1 MRLIWRFV
9 FFLAALTACGQP
21 TLPLTLNATTSGFVG
36 SPSKANKPNLIVFVH
51 GIFGDAQGTWQRAG
65 ARPLYDVA
73 ISEGGLSDSAD
84 VYVFGYPST
93 KLGRDAEAS
102 FTIREAGRALEAEL
116 KRHRVAET
124 YARIVF
130 VGHSMG
136 GLVTLQALLNDP
148 ALRSKVP
155 LVVSYGT
162 PYQGAQ
168 IAAIGRLVFPNPGL
182 DVLRTIEKNGNE
194 YLAALNDQWR
204 RLKESPGAPKVRCAY
219 EKKTIAPLDQ
229 LIVPEA
235 SGTALCDGAASAIE
249 EDHLDMVKPTSAQHR
264 SVTVFVN
271 AYREDAMNFVAGAVP
286 VAKTPSQPDSPS
298 PCVAGAAGAGS
309 AGSAK
314 AGAGG
319 VAIVASGCAQV
330 NFK

>member
-1 MRLIWRFV
+1 MLC
-9 FFLAALTACGQP
+9 LAALTGCGQP
-21 TLPLTLNATTSGFVG
+21 ALPLTLNATTSGFVG
-36 SPSKANKPNLIVFVH
+36 TPSKTNRPTLIVFVH
-51 GIFGDAQGTWQRAG
+51 GIFGDAQGTWQRPS

-73 ISEGGLSDSAD
+73 ISEAGLSDTVD

-93 KLGRDAEAS
+93 KLGRVAEAS

-124 YARIVF
+124 YTRIVF

-182 DVLRTIEKNGNE
+182 DVLRSIEKNDNE

-204 RLKESPGAPKVRCAY
+204 RLKEAPSAPKVRCAY

-249 EDHLDMVKPTSAQHR
+249 EDHLGMVKPTSAQHR
-264 SVTVFVN
+264 SVTVSVN
-271 AYREDAMNFVAGAVP
+271 AYREDALNFVAGAVP
-286 VAKTPSQPDSPS
+286 VAKTASQSMLPSLAPL
-298 PCVAGAAGAGS
+298 PCVASAAGPGS
-309 AGSAK
+309 AGTAK

-330 NFK
+330 NVK

>member
-1 MRLIWRFV
+1 MKLTWRVV
-9 FFLAALTACGQP
+9 FCLVALTACGQP

-36 SPSKANKPNLIVFVH
+36 SPSKTNKPTLIVFVH
-51 GIFGDAQGTWQRAG
+51 GIFGDAQGTWQRPG

-73 ISEGGLSDSAD
+73 ISEGGLNDTTD

-155 LVVSYGT
+155 LVVSSARLIRGRKLLQLVDWYS
-162 PYQGAQ
+162 PIQGSTCCE
-168 IAAIGRLVFPNPGL
+168 PS
-182 DVLRTIEKNGNE
+182 
-194 YLAALNDQWR
+194 R
-204 RLKESPGAPKVRCAY
+204 RMATNISP
-219 EKKTIAPLDQ
+219 
-229 LIVPEA
+229 
-235 SGTALCDGAASAIE
+235 
-249 EDHLDMVKPTSAQHR
+249 H
-264 SVTVFVN
+264 
-271 AYREDAMNFVAGAVP
+271 
-286 VAKTPSQPDSPS
+286 
-298 PCVAGAAGAGS
+298 
-309 AGSAK
+309 
-314 AGAGG
+314 
-319 VAIVASGCAQV
+319 
-330 NFK
+330 